1 MKNENMF
8 TRFESLK
15 AKFLEYLKSEM
26 AQMNMDAMDDGL
38 QSLETLIAH
47 VYNDTFP
54 FAYKMK
60 YSSDRGGV
68 ILSNESLEELNVSAR
83 PNRLKRLSID
93 DLGSFGDEVKP
104 LQPIDEVGDKTFSF
118 VDTCKKIGHYVS
130 IGWPCSLVLMDY
142 GIIAIYRYGKMHGV
156 SKVTKVDVLLQDED
170 KKNEVE
176 TLLRECLVE
185 IPTEKERKNVSV
197 CTQGSYG
204 ITKNNIQIKPFDC
217 DLSKNY
223 NDDLPYERMME
234 IVNSDT
240 QELMLLHGEP
250 GTGKTSIIKKLM
262 CDNPDVEFIYF
273 DFNLL
278 TSFGDAKIFNFLMEH
293 TNHVLIIEDCE
304 KLFTDRSVGNTYL
317 NSMLNLTDGIIG
329 EAFATKFI
337 CTFNCPPSSI
347 DKAVL
352 REGRLSL
359 IYEFKKL
366 DVDKV
371 RHFIPTADKPMTLA
385 EIYVNEN
392 NGKNKANERR
402 IGF

>member
-1 MKNENMF
+1 MF
-8 TRFESLK
+8 NRYGELE
-15 AKFLEYLKSEM
+15 ANFLEYLKTEA
-26 AQMNMDAMDDGL
+26 AQMNMDTMDE
-38 QSLETLIAH
+38 SFESFETVIAH
-47 VYNDTFP
+47 VYNELFP
-54 FAYKMK
+54 FVYKMK

-68 ILSNESLEELNVSAR
+68 VLCDESLSDLDTRAN
-83 PNRLKRLSID
+83 D
-93 DLGSFGDEVKP
+93 DDSMTNFNPKPKPMVTLDEFS
-104 LQPIDEVGDKTFSF
+104 DKTFSF
-118 VDTCKKIGHYVS
+118 VDTCKKIGHYVMVGWAAS
-130 IGWPCSLVLMDY
+130 IVLLDY
-142 GIIAIYRYGKMHGV
+142 GIIAIHRYGRRDGV
-156 SKVTKVDVLLQDED
+156 SKISSIKVLLGDD
-170 KKNEVE
+170 SKKEEVE
-176 TLLRECLVE
+176 NLLKGCLVE
-185 IPTEKERKNVSV
+185 IPTERHRKNVSV

-204 ITKNNIQIKPFDC
+204 ISKNNIQIKPFDC
-217 DLSKNY
+217 DIKKNY
-223 NDDLPYERMME
+223 NDDLPYERMVE

-278 TSFGDAKIFNFLMEH
+278 TSFGDSKIFNFLMEH

-304 KLFTDRSVGNTYL
+304 KLFTDRSAGNTYL

-366 DVDKV
+366 ELEKV
-371 RHFIPTADKPMTLA
+371 KEFIPTATKPMTLA
-385 EIYVNEN
+385 EIYINEN
-392 NGKNKANERR
+392 NGIDKREKRK